1 MQRDDAVLFEG
12 TCIVTTYENG
22 SVWLVRLGRDSVIAL
37 VDANGDATISAWGED
52 VSEDVARKG
61 RCWINT
67 YLSGAIRNA
76 ICIGVHG
83 DIPELANNPIRKEGR
98 CVVEYHG
105 GVYLTAPALWNGGVT
120 AKARLCSRE
129 SICTG
134 SLGRSCDGARHRLE
148 ARRSRRLSERVMK
161 LEPWEEV
168 GVILKDQWRKNRKGH
183 VVLRD
188 FPPWSK
194 AIIAYLQGD
203 HAALAEYLISR
214 PLSHAQQAELAWALA
229 SVRQKRSG
237 DQKAWTR

>member
-105 GVYLTAPALWNGGVT
+105 GVYLNGPCSMEWWSNGEVAIASPSKEPVANVWISKWNYLPYANITFGGAEHEIGQVTLEVNPQEGGACWFSAQDKVCLWSDGLIDWLRQAGFHP
-120 AKARLCSRE
+120 RE
-129 SICTG
+129 
-134 SLGRSCDGARHRLE
+134 E
-148 ARRSRRLSERVMK
+148 
-161 LEPWEEV
+161 
-168 GVILKDQWRKNRKGH
+168 
-183 VVLRD
+183 
-188 FPPWSK
+188 
-194 AIIAYLQGD
+194 
-203 HAALAEYLISR
+203 
-214 PLSHAQQAELAWALA
+214 
-229 SVRQKRSG
+229 
-237 DQKAWTR
+237 TR